1 MGWKL
6 LEELPK
12 GRGKKPTEVLMIL
25 YVVFVASEL
34 HPDTIFLPK
43 KISTL
48 TKSLKKGFGPI
59 KVDIHFNFLLTYS
72 VPSQEFKY
80 FS

>member
-43 KISTL
+43 KYR
-48 TKSLKKGFGPI
+48 
-59 KVDIHFNFLLTYS
+59 N
-72 VPSQEFKY
+72 
-80 FS
+80 